1 MTPELY
7 SLLYPPKR
15 QFWQKTF
22 SRKYAVSHGSVGWES
37 RAQTLFPRVAV
48 ERNPETIES
57 FRYRPDS
64 WTARQLVHHCAD
76 SHINA
81 LIRLKLALT
90 EDNPTVKPYLE
101 DLWAN
106 LVDTQLCPLS
116 DSLNILNG
124 VHSRWSAILA
134 NLNLVDLE
142 RLYFHP
148 GMNETLTIAQ
158 LTRLYAWHCQHHLA
172 HLLQAEKN
180 FKNNIK
186 L

>member
-1 MTPELY
+1 MTEAELHA
-7 SLLYPPKR
+7 LRYPCGEMPVNEPFIEGWFEDAK
-15 QFWQKTF
+15 KTI
-22 SRKYAVSHGSVGWES
+22 R
-37 RAQTLFPRVAV
+37 LFPQQVSEIL